1 MTVEEMEDTLSR
13 LGIETVSTRGD
24 EVQGYCPAHLQ
35 RTGKSDRNPSWFI
48 NADTGAHICFSCDFK
63 GSLYSLIS
71 YVQGVDFESAKSW
84 VGSPSDLASKFERLT
99 KQKKSNPIEEQTYI
113 TESMLD
119 AFVTPP
125 EFALQDRGLTAD
137 AANHYDIRWDR
148 HKENWIIPIRDP
160 YTNKLLGWQEKG
172 HKTRYF
178 NNYPVGVQKSKTL
191 FGFNKYIAGDM
202 IVVES
207 PLDVVR
213 LASVGIL
220 GGVATYGASV
230 SIAQFNLIRSGQRIV
245 IAMDNDTAGKSSS
258 ESILTLCKDMN
269 VEAWFFNYADSDVK
283 DVGGM
288 SLAEIKLGL
297 DTAKH
302 IIHGLKAIK

>member
-35 RTGKSDRNPSWFI
+35 RTGKADRNPSWFI

-71 YVQGVDFESAKSW
+71 YVQGIDFESAKNW
-84 VGSPSDLASKFERLT
+84 AGSPSDLASKFERLT
-99 KQKKSNPIEEQTYI
+99 KPKKTNPIEEQTYI

-125 EFALQDRGLTAD
+125 DFALQARGLTAE
-137 AANHYDIRWDR
+137 AAVAYDVRWDR

-178 NNYPVGVQKSKTL
+178 NNYPAGVHKSKTL
-191 FGFNKYIAGDM
+191 FGFNNYVEGDM

-213 LASVGIL
+213 LASVGIK

-230 SIAQFNLIRSGQRIV
+230 SIAQFNLIRSGQRII
-245 IAMDNDTAGKSSS
+245 IAMDNDTAGRSSS
-258 ESILTLCKDMN
+258 ESILALCRDMN
-269 VEAWFFNYADSDVK
+269 VEAWFFNYADNDLK

-288 SLAEIKLGL
+288 SLNEINTGL
-297 DTAKH
+297 TTAKH